1 MKVGFH
7 GCRNRLEV
15 LEVVMMDDR
24 VNMGA
29 LGEVDRVAFM
39 VTMYFNA
46 KKPVELAEVS
56 DFNMLRS
63 FPFEV

>member
-46 KKPVELAEVS
+46 KKPVELAKVS
-56 DFNMLRS
+56 DFNMLRN